1 MDVDGHLVHR
11 LHDVRRAEADRP
23 LVRRPRGGGVV
34 HAAGRRRDPPGRSAR
49 AALVDDAAADE
60 AVHAAQHGRA
70 ARPDPRITASI
81 PRATA
86 SSNLRQQ
93 QFLGFG
99 LRRPSGQ
106 AVAPVRDERLKPAAA
121 ARQARPSEAAGGERR
136 PAAAEGEKS
145 GLPGQWG
152 FADPSDRE
160 EAD

>member
-1 MDVDGHLVHR
+1 MEAVDVDGHLVHR

-23 LVRRPRGGGVV
+23 L
-34 HAAGRRRDPPGRSAR
+34 
-49 AALVDDAAADE
+49 
-60 AVHAAQHGRA
+60 
-70 ARPDPRITASI
+70 
-81 PRATA
+81 
-86 SSNLRQQ
+86 
-93 QFLGFG
+93 
-99 LRRPSGQ
+99 
-106 AVAPVRDERLKPAAA
+106 VAPVRDERLKPAAA